1 MCVEPI
7 FPFFF
12 QPRVVLFSVVFFSS
26 TGPGNGW
33 PPFPF
38 RAKAR
43 VCKLAA
49 EMFVALVAFEIE
61 YRRGVVNRISFARLI
76 YFNIRLPWFS
86 QALFKIYNE
95 LAIII
100 LFVPLLLF
108 NWIVRTYDT

>member
-1 MCVEPI
+1 MATVP
-7 FPFFF
+7 
-12 QPRVVLFSVVFFSS
+12 VSS
-26 TGPGNGW
+26 
-33 PPFPF
+33 
-38 RAKAR
+38 KSAR
-43 VCKLAA
+43 LQIGRGDVRRL
-49 EMFVALVAFEIE
+49 AFEIE